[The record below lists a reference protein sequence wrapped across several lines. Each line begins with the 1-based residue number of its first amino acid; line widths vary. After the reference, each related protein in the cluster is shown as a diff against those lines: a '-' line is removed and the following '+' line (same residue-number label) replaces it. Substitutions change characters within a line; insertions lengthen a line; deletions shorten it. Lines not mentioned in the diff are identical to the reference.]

1 MKKLKF
7 IIAFLL
13 ILSSTLICQEI
24 GEIFIWEEAEKMFG
38 NVLEEQSITTEAL
51 KNVLKN
57 TINSVMFNVNNSEL
71 TILGDNRKALYFTD
85 SYSENNEIF
94 HLFSK
99 SKLEELLNLGNK
111 EICLFQKREKAYTI
125 QNGQFILEYSI
136 PCPPICN

>member
-1 MKKLKF
+1 MRRIKF
-7 IIAFLL
+7 IILFSV
-13 ILSSTLICQEI
+13 ILSKFVFSQEI
-24 GEIFIWEEAEKMFG
+24 GEIFTKVEAEEMFG
-38 NVLEEQSITTEAL
+38 KVLEEQSITTDVL

-111 EICLFQKREKAYTI
+111 EICLFQKREKAFTI
-125 QNGQFILEYSI
+125 ENGHFILEYSL
-136 PCPPICN
+136 PCPPVCD